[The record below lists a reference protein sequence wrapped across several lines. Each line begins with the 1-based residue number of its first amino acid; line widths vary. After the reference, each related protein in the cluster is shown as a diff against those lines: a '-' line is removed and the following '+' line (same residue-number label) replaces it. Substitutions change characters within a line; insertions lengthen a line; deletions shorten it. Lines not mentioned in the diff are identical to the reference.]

1 MAKTM
6 QSFPRIK
13 NNLYLCTHITYS
25 KASKLFATVLKG
37 DQGDPNPKN
46 KRFIHCLYHR
56 NRRKAVRLIMSK
68 SQPQCELEP
77 EILAK
82 SFFPEESLLP
92 DPEIFNVLEKILDPA
107 DLSHFSKNYKY
118 SYFYSGTGY
127 FYNRTVF
134 FC

>member
-1 MAKTM
+1 
-6 QSFPRIK
+6 
-13 NNLYLCTHITYS
+13 
-25 KASKLFATVLKG
+25 
-37 DQGDPNPKN
+37 
-46 KRFIHCLYHR
+46 
-56 NRRKAVRLIMSK
+56 MSK

-118 SYFYSGTGY
+118 SYFYSGKIAQCFSVKINIGE
-127 FYNRTVF
+127 NRVKMSI
-134 FC
+134 